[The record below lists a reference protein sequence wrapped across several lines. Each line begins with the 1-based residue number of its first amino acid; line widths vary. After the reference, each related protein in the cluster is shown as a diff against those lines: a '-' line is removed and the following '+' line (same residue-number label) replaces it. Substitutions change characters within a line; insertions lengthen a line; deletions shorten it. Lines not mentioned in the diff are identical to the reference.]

1 MITNY
6 LKIAWRNILKNKG
19 IFSINI
25 AGLAIGIASC
35 LIIMLF
41 VVDELS
47 YDRFNEKADEIARVV
62 FRAEI
67 NGEEMKEAVVMA
79 PVAAALKNEFP
90 EVLDATRIRKIG
102 TPKITAGNKS
112 FRDSRF
118 AYVDPNFFE
127 IFTLPIVKGNSQDP
141 LREPNSVVITETEAR
156 KLFGNLEPI
165 GKTIRL
171 ENGKQNFRVTAVMK
185 DVPKNSHFHFDLFA
199 STVGF
204 PPAQGT
210 SWVNSDFFTYLLLKK
225 GTDLNELQSK
235 LPAVVEKYMGP
246 QMNEAIGMS
255 FSEFQKEN
263 QLGLFLQPLT
273 DIHLKSDFVS
283 SSIIEEGGDIRY
295 VYIFSIVAIF
305 MLIIACIN
313 FMNLTTAAA
322 SKRAKEVGIR
332 KVLGS
337 NKKQLISQ
345 FLAESFIATVI
356 AMALSLVLFELA
368 LPIFNDLSGK
378 QLNIKYL
385 LQPSVILALISLVFL
400 ISFMA
405 GGYPAF
411 FLSSFKP
418 VTALKNKFSGRGR
431 SKLVRSTLV
440 VFQFVIS
447 AGLIFSTLVVNEQLS
462 FIKSKNL
469 GYDKEQMLVLRESYL
484 LGNDQ
489 QSFKNEILRDPRVEN
504 VSTSAFIPAGLTD
517 NDMSGIY
524 LGEEY
529 QRRMFVYNI
538 DDQYIPTMGMEI
550 VAGRNFSKEYGS
562 DSTSVIINES
572 AANYLGFGNDA
583 LGKVIERDTNEG
595 KQSLTV
601 IGVIKN
607 FNFKPLHQKIE
618 PLIMLN
624 RPYGGLIVR
633 TKVSDMSGLIQHL
646 NQLWIEY
653 QPEEAFSYA
662 ILDEVYNETY
672 LPEQKMGNILNLF
685 AILTIF
691 VACLG
696 LFGLVTFTAEQRF
709 KEIGIR
715 KVLGSS
721 VQDIVALLSKDFL
734 KLIFISF
741 LISFPLGYY
750 LMNKWLQDFAY
761 RISIGWWIFALSAG
775 ITLVIALLT
784 IGYKS
789 IAAATANPID
799 SLKTE

>member
-1 MITNY
+1 M
-6 LKIAWRNILKNKG
+6 
-19 IFSINI
+19 
-25 AGLAIGIASC
+25 
-35 LIIMLF
+35 IIMLF

-47 YDRFNEKADEIARVV
+47 YDRFNENADEIVRVV
-62 FRAEI
+62 FRARI

-79 PVAAALKNEFP
+79 PVAEALKNEFP

-102 TPKITAGNKS
+102 TPKITVENKS

-118 AYVDPNFFE
+118 AYVDPNFFS
-127 IFTLPIVKGNSQDP
+127 IFTLPIVKGNSEDP
-141 LREPNSVVITETEAR
+141 LQEPNTGVITETEAK
-156 KLFGNLEPI
+156 KLFGEHDPI

-171 ENGKQNFRVTAVMK
+171 EGDDRLLRITAVME
-185 DVPKNSHFHFDLFA
+185 DVPTNSHFHFDLFA
-199 STVGF
+199 STKGF
-204 PPAQGT
+204 LPAQGT

-225 GTDLNELQSK
+225 GTDLKVLESK

-246 QMNEAIGMS
+246 QMDEAIGMS
-255 FSEFQKEN
+255 YTEFQKDN

-273 DIHLKSDFVS
+273 DIHLKSDFTS
-283 SSIIEEGGDIRY
+283 STTIEEGGDIQY

-345 FLAESFIATVI
+345 FLAESFIATLF
-356 AMALSLVLFELA
+356 AMVFAIILFSLA
-368 LPIFNDLSGK
+368 LPVFNDLSGK
-378 QLNIKYL
+378 DLDIRFL
-385 LQPSVILALISLVFL
+385 LQPSVIIGLLLLIFVV
-400 ISFMA
+400 SFMA

-418 VTALKNKFSGRGR
+418 VTALKNKFYGKGS
-431 SKLVRSTLV
+431 SKFVRSGLV

-447 AGLIFSTLVVNEQLS
+447 AGLIFSTLVVNKQLS
-462 FIKSKNL
+462 FIRAKNL
-469 GYDKEQMLVLRESYL
+469 GYDKEQVLVLRESYL
-484 LGNDQ
+484 LGKEQ
-489 QSFKNEILRDPRVEN
+489 QSFKNEILKDPRVEK
-504 VSTSAFIPAGLTD
+504 VSTSAFIPAGLSD

-524 LGEEY
+524 LGDEY

-538 DDQYIPTMGMEI
+538 DDQYIPTMGMEL
-550 VAGRNFSKEYGS
+550 VSGRNFSKEYGA
-562 DSTSVIINES
+562 DSISVIINES
-572 AANYLGFGNDA
+572 AAEYLGFGQEA
-583 LGKVIERDTNEG
+583 LGKTLKRDTNNG
-595 KQSLTV
+595 KQVLTV
-601 IGVIKN
+601 IGVVKN
-607 FNFKPLHQKIE
+607 FNFKSLHQKIE

-633 TKVSDMSGLIQHL
+633 AKVSDMSGLIQDL
-646 NQLWIEY
+646 DRLWVAY
-653 QPEEAFSYA
+653 QPKEAFSYA
-662 ILDEVYNETY
+662 ILNDDYNETY
-672 LPEQKMGNILNLF
+672 LPEQKMGNILNIF

-721 VQDIVALLSKDFL
+721 ITQIVSLLSKDFL
-734 KLIFISF
+734 KLVGISF
-741 LISFPLGYY
+741 LVAFPLGFY
-750 LMNKWLQDFAY
+750 LMNKWLQEFAY
-761 RISIGWWIFALSAG
+761 RIELSWQFF
-775 ITLVIALLT
+775 LLT
-784 IGYKS
+784 ALITFA
-789 IAAATANPID
+789 IAFLTISFKTIKAALQNPVKN
-799 SLKTE
+799 LRTE